1 MLRVEYEKFSD
12 ERLGEPSA
20 AVRERVEK
28 ARDRQRVRFEAL
40 RRQESSQSGITS
52 NADMLPA
59 EARKYC
65 VLDDTGRTLMQTAT
79 SQL

>member
-28 ARDRQRVRFEAL
+28 TRDRQRVRFGTGTA
-40 RRQESSQSGITS
+40 GHAIIS

-65 VLDDTGRTLMQTAT
+65 VLDDTARTLMQTAT